1 MHVLNVSALSIHA
14 CSLSLVASTVLHRA
28 QKRAKPLPG
37 PSNGTVAAD
46 AHQDD
51 DDDKNINWQRR
62 QQHHTV
68 LPSDVTVI

>member
-1 MHVLNVSALSIHA
+1 VPTDFQNSFIIRLSSKLPLLQYTHD
-14 CSLSLVASTVLHRA
+14 L
-28 QKRAKPLPG
+28 LPG

-51 DDDKNINWQRR
+51 DDDKNISWQRR
-62 QQHHTV
+62 QQHNTV